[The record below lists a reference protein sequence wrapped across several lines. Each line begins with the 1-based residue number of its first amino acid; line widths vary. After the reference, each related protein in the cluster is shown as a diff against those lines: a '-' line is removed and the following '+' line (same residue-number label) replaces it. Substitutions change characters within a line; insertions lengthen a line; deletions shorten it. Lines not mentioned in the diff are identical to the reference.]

1 MFRFQRSV
9 SAPRCRDLVFEGCT
23 KVAVVG
29 LTFLQLLLEVA
40 MVGLTFL
47 QLLLEVAVVSLTFLQ
62 LLLERQNIP
71 SQCLDEI

>member
-1 MFRFQRSV
+1 M
-9 SAPRCRDLVFEGCT
+9 
-23 KVAVVG
+23 
-29 LTFLQLLLEVA
+29 TFLQLLLEVA